1 MTEENRRLN
10 VQFEY
15 EKAEVSVREV
25 HVLIEQD
32 LWAAAVSRAYYG
44 MFHLARALLFA
55 LGMEVRSHSG
65 IIHLLSAHLVR
76 TGAFPAEMIRAFSR
90 MQRLREDADYQTA
103 MRFDQETAQEAR
115 LALLAFRKET
125 ATFLREKGYLPQ
137 T

>member
-15 EKAEVSVREV
+15 EKADVSVREV
-25 HVLIEQD
+25 EVLIEQS

-55 LGMEVRSHSG
+55 LGMEAKSHSG
-65 IIHLLSAHLVR
+65 MVHLLSAHLVR
-76 TGAFPAEMIRAFSR
+76 TEAFPPEMIRAFSR

-115 LALLAFRKET
+115 LTLLAFRKET
-125 ATFLREKGYLPQ
+125 VTFLQEKGYIPQ
-137 T
+137 A